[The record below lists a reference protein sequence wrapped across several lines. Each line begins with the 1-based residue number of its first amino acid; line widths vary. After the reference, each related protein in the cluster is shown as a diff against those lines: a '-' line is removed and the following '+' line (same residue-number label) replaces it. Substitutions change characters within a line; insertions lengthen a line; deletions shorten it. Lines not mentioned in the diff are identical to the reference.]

1 MKSIKLFLYT
11 LLFYLSFFSTI
22 ILAVEKSFMEVSGW
36 QYCWGDSPVSTDGKL
51 TWLSESGSDKLWYYI
66 NKPSKIPIIPGK
78 RDLWIRLRLG
88 NHNVDNSAIFCN
100 RIEKI
105 FEVYLDTNRIYNFGK
120 FTSGEKIP
128 MMGFAWHLIKLPE
141 NSNGKTL
148 FFRIRS
154 DSKYI
159 GVYSEIRFGSE
170 ESFLSGIIKANLSKT
185 ILGVIFIFSGLVL
198 AITLMF
204 IGHFRQFLGA
214 IIFMTTGG
222 IWTLANSNLTQIF
235 FYTPRV
241 IYYADHLGLFASAVG
256 FFMLVVEI
264 IDPKYKRIFTRI
276 YQLLI
281 GYFVVVLFLDI
292 TGISDNIDTVAPFL
306 AFITIAVVVL
316 ISFIFVCARKG
327 NHEAKIL
334 LVAFAVYAL
343 FAFLD
348 IVNYFQNVVINLD
361 PYEMQFAH
369 YGGFTFLVFIA
380 WIFVSRYIQMN
391 KQMILAQVNERTR
404 IARDL
409 HDEIGSRLT
418 EIKMVSES
426 FKQRS
431 NLTED
436 EQAKLE
442 ELSTASDEVVSTFG
456 EIVWALNPT
465 NDSLEEFGS
474 YLSQSAINFLQKA
487 NVRCRI
493 DIPPVFP
500 ETKISYEVRRN
511 ILLAVKESLNNIV
524 KHADASL
531 VTMQLTVTKNDLLVS
546 IVDDGCGFDSN
557 NTRKYGNGLKNIERR
572 IKSINGKYSIETRID
587 IGTRIKM
594 EVPLQINNVFTQT
607 GYFPNDN

>member
-1 MKSIKLFLYT
+1 MIF
-11 LLFYLSFFSTI
+11 
-22 ILAVEKSFMEVSGW
+22 AVEKSVMEVGGW
-36 QYCWGDSPVSTDGKL
+36 QYRWGDSPVSEDGKL
-51 TWLSESGSDKLWYYI
+51 KWLTEPDLDSFWLQI
-66 NKPSKIPIIPGK
+66 TKPSKIPIIPFK

-88 NHNVDNSAIFCN
+88 YHNSANSAIFCN

-105 FEVYLDTNRIYNFGK
+105 FEVYLDTNRIYSFGR
-120 FTSGEKIP
+120 FTSEKRIQT
-128 MMGFAWHLIKLPE
+128 MGMAWHLIKLPE
-141 NSNGKTL
+141 NSKGKTL

-154 DSKYI
+154 DSKYM
-159 GVYSEIRFGSE
+159 GVYSAIRFGSE
-170 ESFLSGIIKANLSKT
+170 EFFLSEIIKANLSKI
-185 ILGVIFIFSGLVL
+185 ILGVIFIFSGLIL

-204 IGHFRQFLGA
+204 IGHYRQFLGA

-235 FYTPRV
+235 FYSPRI

-281 GYFVVVLFLDI
+281 GYFGVVLLMDI

-306 AFITIAVVVL
+306 AFITIAVIVL
-316 ISFIFVCARKG
+316 IYFIFLSARKG

-348 IVNYFQNVVINLD
+348 IINYFQNVVINLD

-369 YGGFTFLVFIA
+369 YGGFTFLIFIA
-380 WIFVSRYIQMN
+380 WIFISRYIEMN
-391 KQMILAQVNERTR
+391 KQMILAQVHERTR

-436 EQAKLE
+436 EQAKVE
-442 ELSTASDEVVSTFG
+442 ELSSASDEVVSTFG

-465 NDSLEEFGS
+465 NDTLEEFGS

-487 NVRCRI
+487 NIKCRI

-511 ILLAVKESLNNIV
+511 IILAVKESLNNIV

-572 IKSINGKYSIETRID
+572 IKSIHGSYSISTKINE
-587 IGTRIKM
+587 GTRIKM
-594 EVPLQINNVFTQT
+594 EVPLQINNLFTQT

>member
-1 MKSIKLFLYT
+1 MITTRSFTYSLF
-11 LLFYLSFFSTI
+11 FC
-22 ILAVEKSFMEVSGW
+22 LAFLANLAYAKQKPFTPVGGW
-36 QYCWGDSPVSTDGKL
+36 EYRWGDSPL
-51 TWLSESGSDKLWYYI
+51 TTNGRLAWLSDFDNIQAWLPV
-66 NKPSKIPIIPGK
+66 NKPSDIPIIPGK
-78 RDLWIRLRLG
+78 KDLWIRLHLE
-88 NHNVDNSAIFCN
+88 NHDETNSAIFIS

-105 FEVYLDTNRIYNFGK
+105 FEVYIDTNRIYNFGK

-128 MMGFAWHLIKLPE
+128 MMGFAWHLIKLTE

-170 ESFLSGIIKANLSKT
+170 ESFLSEIIKANLSKT
-185 ILGVIFIFSGLVL
+185 ILGVIFIFTGLVL

-235 FYTPRV
+235 FYAPRV

-281 GYFVVVLFLDI
+281 GYLGVVLFLDI

-306 AFITIAVVVL
+306 AFITIAVIVL
-316 ISFIFVCARKG
+316 IYFIFLSARKG

-348 IVNYFQNVVINLD
+348 IVNYFQNVVVNLD

-369 YGGFTFLVFIA
+369 YGGFTFLIFIA

-436 EQAKLE
+436 AQAKLE
-442 ELSTASDEVVSTFG
+442 ELSSASDEVVSTFG

-465 NDSLEEFGS
+465 NDTLEEFGS

-487 NVRCRI
+487 DIRCRI

-500 ETKISYEVRRN
+500 QTKISYEVRRN
-511 ILLAVKESLNNIV
+511 IIMAVKESLNNIV

-531 VTMQLTVTKNDLLVS
+531 VTMQLTVTKNDLFVS
-546 IVDDGCGFDSN
+546 IVDDGCGFDIT
-557 NTRKYGNGLKNIERR
+557 NTRKYGNGLKNIKRR
-572 IKSINGKYSIETRID
+572 IKSIDGSYSIDTKFNA
-587 IGTRIKM
+587 GTRIKM
-594 EVPLQINNVFTQT
+594 EVPLQINNAFTQT
-607 GYFPNDN
+607 GYFPNDI

>member
-1 MKSIKLFLYT
+1 MKLIKSFLYT
-11 LLFYLSFFSTI
+11 LPFYLSFLSPM
-22 ILAVEKSFMEVSGW
+22 ILAVEKSVIEVGGW
-36 QYCWGDSPVSTDGKL
+36 QYRWGDSPVDEDGKL
-51 TWLSESGSDKLWYYI
+51 TWLSESGYDKVWYHI

-88 NHNVDNSAIFCN
+88 NHNAASSAIFCN

-105 FEVYLDTNRIYNFGK
+105 FEVYVDTNRIYNFGK

-128 MMGFAWHLIKLPE
+128 LMGFAWHLIKLPE
-141 NSNGKTL
+141 NSSGKTL

-154 DSKYI
+154 DSKYM
-159 GVYSEIRFGSE
+159 GVYSEIRFGSD
-170 ESFLSGIIKANLSKT
+170 ESFISEIIKANLSKT
-185 ILGVIFIFSGLVL
+185 ILGVIFIFSGIVL

-222 IWTLANSNLTQIF
+222 FWTLANSNLTQIY
-235 FYTPRV
+235 FYAPRV

-306 AFITIAVVVL
+306 AFITIAVLVL
-316 ISFIFVCARKG
+316 IYFIFLSARKG

-348 IVNYFQNVVINLD
+348 IINYFQNVVVNLD

-369 YGGFTFLVFIA
+369 YGGFTFLIFIA
-380 WIFVSRYIQMN
+380 WIFISRYIEMN

-426 FKQRS
+426 FKQRN

-436 EQAKLE
+436 EQTKLE
-442 ELSTASDEVVSTFG
+442 ELSSASDEVVSTFG

-465 NDSLEEFGS
+465 NDTLEEFGS

-493 DIPPVFP
+493 DMPPVFP

-511 ILLAVKESLNNIV
+511 IILAVKESLNNIV

-572 IKSINGKYSIETRID
+572 IKSIHGSYSINTKINE
-587 IGTRIKM
+587 GTRIKM
-594 EVPLQINNVFTQT
+594 EVPLQINNLFTQT

>member
-1 MKSIKLFLYT
+1 MIG
-11 LLFYLSFFSTI
+11 
-22 ILAVEKSFMEVSGW
+22 GW
-36 QYCWGDSPVSTDGKL
+36 EYRWGDSPLTTNGKL
-51 TWLSESGSDKLWYYI
+51 EWLYKPDGGKSWLPI
-66 NKPSKIPIIPGK
+66 NKPSEIPILPGK
-78 RDLWIRLRLG
+78 RDLLIRLHLE
-88 NHNVDNSAIFCN
+88 NHNAANSAIFIN

-105 FEVYLDTNRIYNFGK
+105 FEVYLDTIRIYNFGK

-128 MMGFAWHLIKLPE
+128 AMGFAWHLIKLPE
-141 NSNGKTL
+141 NSNGKIL
-148 FFRIRS
+148 YFRIRT

-170 ESFLSGIIKANLSKT
+170 ESFLNEIIKANLGKT
-185 ILGVIFIFSGLVL
+185 ILGIIFVFAGLVF
-198 AITLMF
+198 AIILLF
-204 IGHFRQFLGA
+204 LRKIKLFLGI
-214 IIFMTTGG
+214 IIFMTTCG

-235 FYTPRV
+235 FYAPKV
-241 IYYADHLGLFASAVG
+241 IYYADHLALFASAIG

-264 IDPKYKRIFTRI
+264 IDHKHKKIFTRI
-276 YQLLI
+276 YQFLI
-281 GYFVVVLFLDI
+281 GYLLVVLFLDI

-306 AFITIAVVVL
+306 IFTTVTVFVL
-316 ISFIFVCARKG
+316 IYFIFLSAKKG
-327 NHEAKIL
+327 NNEAKIL
-334 LVAFAVYAL
+334 LIALAVYAVFVL
-343 FAFLD
+343 AD
-348 IVNYFQNVVINLD
+348 IANYFKNVVINLD
-361 PYEMQFAH
+361 TYEMQFAH

-380 WIFVSRYIQMN
+380 WIFVSRYIKMN

-409 HDEIGSRLT
+409 HDEIGSRLA

-442 ELSTASDEVVSTFG
+442 ELSSASDEVVSTFG

-487 NVRCRI
+487 NIRCRI

-500 ETKISYEVRRN
+500 KTKISYEVRCN
-511 ILLAVKESLNNIV
+511 IIMAVKESLNNIV

-531 VTMQLTVTKNDLLVS
+531 VTLQLTVTKTDLLVL
-546 IVDDGCGFDSN
+546 IVDDGCGFDIN
-557 NTRKYGNGLKNIERR
+557 NTCKYGNGLKNIFC
-572 IKSINGKYSIETRID
+572 GFV
-587 IGTRIKM
+587 G
-594 EVPLQINNVFTQT
+594 
-607 GYFPNDN
+607 

>member
-1 MKSIKLFLYT
+1 MKPNSIINLEGNWKYR
-11 LLFYLSFFSTI
+11 
-22 ILAVEKSFMEVSGW
+22 
-36 QYCWGDSPVSTDGKL
+36 WGNSPVDKQGRFF
-51 TWLSESGSDKLWYYI
+51 WLSNNDIDTSWHSI
-66 NKPSKIPIIPGK
+66 NKPADIASLPGA
-78 RDLWIRLRLG
+78 RELWIKIHLSNYDLS
-88 NHNVDNSAIFCN
+88 NSALFIN
-100 RIEKI
+100 RVEKI
-105 FEVYLDTNRIYNFGK
+105 FEVYVDSSRIYSFGNFTK
-120 FTSGEKIP
+120 EEKIP
-128 MMGFAWHLIKLPE
+128 LMGFAWHLIKLPE

-159 GVYSEIRFGSE
+159 GVYSEIRLGPE
-170 ESFLSGIIKANLSKT
+170 ESFLSEIIKANLSKT
-185 ILGVIFIFSGLVL
+185 ILGIIFVFAGLVFSIIL
-198 AITLMF
+198 LFVGKIK
-204 IGHFRQFLGA
+204 QYLGI

-235 FYTPRV
+235 IYAPKL
-241 IYYADHLGLFASAVG
+241 IYYADHLALFASAIG

-264 IDPKYKRIFTRI
+264 IDPKYKKIFTRI
-276 YQLLI
+276 YQFLI
-281 GYFVVVLFLDI
+281 GYLLVVLFLDI

-306 AFITIAVVVL
+306 IFTTITVFVL
-316 ISFIFVCARKG
+316 IYFIFLSAKKG
-327 NHEAKIL
+327 NNEAKIL
-334 LVAFAVYAL
+334 LIALAVYAVFVL
-343 FAFLD
+343 AD
-348 IVNYFQNVVINLD
+348 IANYFKNVVIKLD
-361 PYEMQFAH
+361 TYEMQFAH

-380 WIFVSRYIQMN
+380 WIFVSRYIKMN

-442 ELSTASDEVVSTFG
+442 ELSSASDEVVSTFG

-487 NVRCRI
+487 NIRCRI

-500 ETKISYEVRRN
+500 KTKISYEVRRN
-511 ILLAVKESLNNIV
+511 IIMAVKESLNNIV

-546 IVDDGCGFDSN
+546 IVDDGCGFDIN

-572 IKSINGKYSIETRID
+572 IKSVNGKYSVETRID

-594 EVPLQINNVFTQT
+594 EVPLQINTAFTQT
-607 GYFPNDN
+607 GYFPNDI